1 VIKLGLSI
9 ETFVQGKDGMD
20 IFLRIWDD
28 VLNPKGVV
36 QIFHGMAEH
45 TARYDDFA
53 RFLNEK
59 GYIVYADDHRGHGY
73 SADKN
78 NILGYVGENGFYNI
92 VEDEKIISELIK
104 EKHKNLPLY
113 IFAHSFGSFIGQ
125 EYIIRYSKDINGIIL
140 SGSAKQ
146 NGLDI
151 KAGNI
156 LSNIQNKFF
165 DNTLE
170 AKLIN
175 KLSFGSFNNKVEN
188 KRTEF
193 DWLSRDDKEVDKY
206 IKDELCGYISPINF
220 YYNLFEG
227 FKGLY
232 KRARLDNVVK
242 TLPILVLSGDMDPVG
257 KYGKSVKRLYNQY
270 NDLDIQDISL
280 KLYPG
285 GRHEL
290 LNEENKEEVYDY
302 IYNWLKGR

>member
-1 VIKLGLSI
+1 MGLSI
-9 ETFVQGKDGMD
+9 ETFVKGKDEMD

-73 SADKN
+73 SANKN
-78 NILGYVGENGFYNI
+78 NILGYVGDNGFYNI
-92 VEDEKIISELIK
+92 VEDEKIISNLIK
-104 EKHKNLPLY
+104 ENHQDLPLY

-125 EYIIRYSKDINGIIL
+125 EYIIKYSKDISGITL

-151 KAGNI
+151 RAGNI

-170 AKLIN
+170 AKLID

-193 DWLSRDDKEVDKY
+193 DWLSRDNKEVDKY

-232 KRARLDNVVK
+232 KKERLNNIVK

-270 NDLDIQDISL
+270 NDLDIRDISL

-302 IYNWLKGR
+302 IYNWLKER

>member
-1 VIKLGLSI
+1 MELGI
-9 ETFVQGKDGMD
+9 ETFIKGKDGVD
-20 IFLRIWDD
+20 IFLRIWND

-45 TARYDDFA
+45 TARYNDFA
-53 RFLNEK
+53 KFLNKK

-73 SADKN
+73 SVGKDN
-78 NILGYVGENGFYNI
+78 VLGYVGENGFYNI

-104 EKHKNLPLY
+104 EKHKDLPLY

-151 KAGNI
+151 KAGTI
-156 LSNIQNKFF
+156 LASIQNKFF

-175 KLSFGSFNNKVEN
+175 KLSFGSFNKKAEN
-188 KRTEF
+188 KRTGF
-193 DWLSRDDKEVDKY
+193 DWLSRDYKEVDKY
-206 IKDELCGYISPINF
+206 IEDELCGYISPINF
-220 YYNLFEG
+220 YYNLFKG

-232 KRARLDNVVK
+232 EKDRLNNIVK

-257 KYGKSVKRLYNQY
+257 KYGKSVRRLYNQY
-270 NDLDIQDISL
+270 KDLNIQDISL

-290 LNEENKEEVYDY
+290 LNEENREEVYDY
-302 IYNWLKGR
+302 IYNWLERK